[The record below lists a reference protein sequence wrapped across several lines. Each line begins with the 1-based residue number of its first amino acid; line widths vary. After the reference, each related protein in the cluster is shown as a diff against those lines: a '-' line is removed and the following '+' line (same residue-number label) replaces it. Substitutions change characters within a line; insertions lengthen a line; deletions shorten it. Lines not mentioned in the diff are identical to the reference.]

1 MFFDLLRRL
10 TRAPAVPSDANRSP
24 LALWEPAHRTRR
36 RTMKPWGLCVH
47 TSGRG
52 IVARA
57 QKANRPVIDLALE
70 WYRAKEQSGVHYVI
84 DYDGTIYQMLED
96 NIRGAHV
103 GISVSERLSYL
114 SGRWR
119 KTARALGVELWR
131 ERWPGHRSPQHLY
144 PTRSPNGCYVG
155 VELVPLP
162 SGRVGADGLWFTRE
176 QHQAVAELARD
187 LAARHDW
194 PDYWERSPRFLGH
207 EDIDAFAR
215 WDLAGGWDPGSMRP
229 RPRFD
234 WVLASGSLY
243 R

>member
-1 MFFDLLRRL
+1 MFLDLLRRL
-10 TRAPAVPSDANRSP
+10 TRAPAVAPLTNRSP
-24 LALWEPAHRTRR
+24 LAIWEPAHRVRR
-36 RTMKPWGLCVH
+36 RRMQPWGLCVH

-57 QKANRPVIDLALE
+57 ERAGRPVIDLALQ

-96 NIRGAHV
+96 TIYGAHV
-103 GISVSERLSYL
+103 GISAAERLSYL
-114 SGRWR
+114 LGRWR
-119 KTARALGVELWR
+119 TTAPTLGVELWSD
-131 ERWPGHRSPQHLY
+131 RWPGYKSPQHLY

-155 VELVPLP
+155 VELVPLAAGTALP
-162 SGRVGADGLWFTRE
+162 GGLWFTRA

-187 LAARHDW
+187 LAERHDW
-194 PDYWERSPRFLGH
+194 PDGWERSPRLLGH

-215 WDLAGGWDPGSMRP
+215 WDVQGGWDPGSMRP

-234 WVLASGSLY
+234 WVLASGSLF